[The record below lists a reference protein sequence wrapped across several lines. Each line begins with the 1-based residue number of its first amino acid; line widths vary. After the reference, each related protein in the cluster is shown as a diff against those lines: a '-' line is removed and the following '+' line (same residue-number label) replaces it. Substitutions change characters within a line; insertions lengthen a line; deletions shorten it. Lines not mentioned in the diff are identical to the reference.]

1 MSTLHLTRASIS
13 LANLDHNMRL
23 LTRVAGARPLWPAI
37 KADAYGHGARIIAER
52 LVSRGYTTLCTAH
65 IDEALVLQQAGIR
78 ARFVILSPDLG
89 GSGDEIVEHG
99 FEPVVCTYR
108 QLEALGAAASR
119 RSGKIPVHLKV
130 DTGMGRAGFAVETIL
145 EAVKQA
151 TGVGGIRI
159 ASLMS
164 HFPRADEVDKSYSRA
179 QTARFAS
186 LIESARA
193 LGVPLFHMANSAA
206 IFELPEAH
214 FDLCRPGIAIYGLK
228 PSVDCLNP
236 RCGELKPVMSLSSR
250 ITQLKTVGEGT
261 GLSYG
266 HTFTTA
272 RSSLIATIP
281 VGYGDGLRRG
291 LSNRMEVLV
300 GGARCPQVG
309 TICMDQ
315 CLVDVSDVPGEVRQG
330 DEVVLIG
337 RQGDQ
342 EISADEMAAHLGTIN
357 YEIVT
362 GIAAR
367 VPRIATESGSH
378 LSYQAQA

>member
-1 MSTLHLTRASIS
+1 MSSLHLTRAFIS

-23 LTRVAGARPLWPAI
+23 LTEVAGGRPLWPAI

-52 LVSRGYTTLCTAH
+52 LVSRGHTTLCTAH
-65 IDEALVLQQAGIR
+65 IDEALVLQQGGIS

-89 GSGDEIVEHG
+89 GGAVEVVEHG
-99 FEPVVCTYR
+99 FEPVVCTFR
-108 QLEALGAAASR
+108 QLEVLGATASR
-119 RSGKIPVHLKV
+119 RSGTVPVHLKV
-130 DTGMGRAGFAVETIL
+130 DTGMGRAGFAFETVLDAL
-145 EAVKQA
+145 ERAR
-151 TGVGGIRI
+151 GVSGIRI

-164 HFPRADEVDKSYSRA
+164 HFPRADEVDKDYSRA
-179 QTARFAS
+179 QAARFAS

-206 IFELPEAH
+206 IFDLPEAH

-228 PSVDCLNP
+228 PSPDCRNP
-236 RCGELKPVMSLSSR
+236 RIAELKPVLSLTSR
-250 ITQLKTVGEGT
+250 ITQLKTVPEGT

-266 HTFTTA
+266 HSFVTRQ
-272 RSSLIATIP
+272 RSHIATIP

-300 GGARCPQVG
+300 GGVRCPQVG

-315 CLVDVSDVPGEVRQG
+315 CLIDVSGLNGKVSQG
-330 DEVVLIG
+330 DEAVLIG

-342 EISADEMAAHLGTIN
+342 KISADEMAAHLGTIN

-367 VPRIATESGSH
+367 VPRVPG
-378 LSYQAQA
+378 